1 MLMSKSFKNKKIVA
15 AIDDRKNDRSLLIPS
30 WRAKDLR
37 TLLNP
42 AKMLQSFLEQAIEA
56 LNGDRGSIR
65 LTNPNTGT
73 LDVEAAVGL
82 SIKSRRVILKM
93 GEGVTGY
100 VAGTGKLLRIDD
112 VHLDRRY
119 VDLNSKTRSELAV
132 PIEIDSVVVGVFN
145 IESNRSSAF
154 NHQSERYL
162 SGMAR
167 EISLFLEVGWEMNR
181 LKTSEH
187 QLSSV
192 IEIGQTLFS
201 TESMERALSQ
211 TSRLIRRLM
220 KGKICSLMM
229 ISENGKELVLR
240 ASSGAGETYQ
250 SKPPIPIDESLIG
263 FVLKRGKPL
272 TVMDV
277 QDHDIFLYPDI
288 AKKEGLVSLLAV
300 PLMVDNQKMGV
311 LSVYMPVVHRF
322 SVAEIE
328 LLSTLGNLVALAIER
343 GRLMERMITL
353 EESLRQGERLSAVGM
368 MAAEIAHEIRNPLT
382 VVQMLFHHLTESGSF
397 DVEVQKDIQMI
408 TEKMKSMNRIVDQVL
423 TFSRSSE
430 PQMTLLDSSQIF
442 HDVLLLTR
450 PKMESLHIRIHYQV
464 EENLA
469 PMNADRAQVEQA
481 LLNLI
486 LNAAE
491 AMGHGGTIRLQ
502 AQNLIF
508 EGIKYVSLSV
518 IDTGHGMTQ
527 EQVERLFTSFLSS
540 KPHGTGIGLAIVR
553 KIMESHRGKIQV
565 TSKRGRGSQFQLLFP
580 QFEAI

>member
-1 MLMSKSFKNKKIVA
+1 MSQKSQKSKGTRKAVKKNSTGSY
-15 AIDDRKNDRSLLIPS
+15 DIPM
-30 WRAKDLR
+30 WKAKDLR
-37 TLLNP
+37 SLLNP
-42 AKMLQSFLEQAIEA
+42 TKMLQLFLEEAIQTLGGE
-56 LNGDRGSIR
+56 RGSIR

-73 LDVEAAVGL
+73 LDVEASLGL
-82 SIKSRRVILKM
+82 SVKSRKAILKI

-112 VHLDRRY
+112 VHQDRRY

-132 PIEIDSVVVGVFN
+132 PIEIDSVVVGVLN
-145 IESNRSSAF
+145 IESDQSSAF
-154 NHQSERYL
+154 DQKSERYL
-162 SGMAR
+162 AGIVK
-167 EISLFLEVGWEMNR
+167 EISGFLEVGWEINR
-181 LKTSEH
+181 LKTSEQ

-201 TESMERALSQ
+201 TQSMEEALDQ
-211 TSRLIRRLM
+211 TSRLIGRLM
-220 KGKICSLMM
+220 KSKICSLMM
-229 ISENGKELVLR
+229 LSENGQELMLR
-240 ASSGAGETYQ
+240 SSSGAGEAYQ
-250 SKPPIPIDESLIG
+250 NKPHIPVDESLMG

-272 TVMDV
+272 TVMNV
-277 QDHDIFLYPDI
+277 QDHDVFLYPDI
-288 AKKEGLVSLLAV
+288 AQKEGLVSLLAV
-300 PLMVDNQKMGV
+300 PLMVDDHKIGV

-322 SVAEIE
+322 SIAEIE
-328 LLSTLGNLVALAIER
+328 LLSTLGNLVASAIER
-343 GRLMERMITL
+343 GRLMETMISL

-382 VVQMLFHHLTESGSF
+382 VVQMLFHHLTESASF
-397 DVEVQKDIQMI
+397 DVGIQKDIQII

-430 PQMTLLDSSQIF
+430 PQMALLDSSQIF

-450 PKMESLHIRIHYQV
+450 PKMESLHIRIQYQV
-464 EENLA
+464 EEDLA

-486 LNAAE
+486 LNAADAME
-491 AMGHGGTIRLQ
+491 AGGTIRLQ
-502 AQNLIF
+502 AQNVVV
-508 EGIKYVSLSV
+508 EGVSHISLSV
-518 IDTGHGMTQ
+518 LDTGHGMTQ

-565 TSKRGRGSQFQLLFP
+565 TSKIGKGSQFHLLFP
-580 QFEAI
+580 RFEGL

>member
-1 MLMSKSFKNKKIVA
+1 MWK
-15 AIDDRKNDRSLLIPS
+15 
-30 WRAKDLR
+30 AKDLR
-37 TLLNP
+37 SLLNP
-42 AKMLQSFLEQAIEA
+42 TKMLQLFLEEAIQALGGE
-56 LNGDRGSIR
+56 RGSIR

-73 LDVEAAVGL
+73 LDVEASLGL
-82 SIKSRRVILKM
+82 SVKSRKAILKI

-112 VHLDRRY
+112 VHQDRRY

-132 PIEIDSVVVGVFN
+132 PIEIDSVVVGVLN
-145 IESNRSSAF
+145 VESDQSSAF
-154 NHQSERYL
+154 DQKSERYL
-162 SGMAR
+162 AGIVK
-167 EISLFLEVGWEMNR
+167 EISGFLEVGWEINR
-181 LKTSEH
+181 LKTSEQ

-201 TESMERALSQ
+201 TQSMEEALDQ
-211 TSRLIRRLM
+211 TSRLIGRLM
-220 KGKICSLMM
+220 KSKICSLMM
-229 ISENGKELVLR
+229 LSENGKELMLR
-240 ASSGAGETYQ
+240 SSSGAGEAYQ
-250 SKPPIPIDESLIG
+250 KKPHIPVDESLMG

-272 TVMDV
+272 TVMNV
-277 QDHDIFLYPDI
+277 QDHDVFLYPDI
-288 AKKEGLVSLLAV
+288 AQKEGLVSLLAV
-300 PLMVDNQKMGV
+300 PLIVDDRKIGV

-322 SVAEIE
+322 SIAEIE
-328 LLSTLGNLVALAIER
+328 LLSTLGNLVASAIER
-343 GRLMERMITL
+343 GRLMETMISL

-382 VVQMLFHHLTESGSF
+382 VVQMLFHHLTESASF
-397 DVEVQKDIQMI
+397 DVGIQKDIQII

-430 PQMTLLDSSQIF
+430 PQMALLDSSQIF

-450 PKMESLHIRIHYQV
+450 PKMESLHIRMQYQV
-464 EENLA
+464 EEDLA

-486 LNAAE
+486 LNAAD
-491 AMGHGGTIRLQ
+491 AMEVGGTIRLQ
-502 AQNLIF
+502 AQNVEV
-508 EGIKYVSLSV
+508 EGVRYISLSV
-518 IDTGHGMTQ
+518 LDTGHGMTQ

-565 TSKRGRGSQFQLLFP
+565 TSKIGKGSQFHLLFP
-580 QFEAI
+580 EFEGL